1 MKTAAIIV
9 STIFLLGTAAMG
21 FMGSNRSIKDAK
33 TIDDAH
39 KALAGVSTAN
49 APKAVKEI
57 KAISPGRLRAGG
69 VAFALVGLL
78 SLALLVVVFMKKSI
92 VPHLAIGVVIM
103 AVAAVVLN
111 PSYDLGPTA
120 PASARSLAYVVGVLA
135 ALGAAAAFG
144 ARPAQTGPSYA

>member
-9 STIFLLGTAAMG
+9 SAIFLLGTAAMG

-33 TIDDAH
+33 TIDQAQ
-39 KALAGVSTAN
+39 KALKGMSAKN
-49 APKAVKEI
+49 APKSVQQI
-57 KAISPGRLRAGG
+57 KAISPSRLRAGG

-78 SLALLVVVFMKKSI
+78 SLALLVVVLMKRGI
-92 VPHLAIGVVIM
+92 VPHLAIGVIATAAF
-103 AVAAVVLN
+103 AVALN

-120 PASARSLAYVVGVLA
+120 PASARTLAYVVGVLA

-144 ARPAQTGPSYA
+144 ARSPETTPA